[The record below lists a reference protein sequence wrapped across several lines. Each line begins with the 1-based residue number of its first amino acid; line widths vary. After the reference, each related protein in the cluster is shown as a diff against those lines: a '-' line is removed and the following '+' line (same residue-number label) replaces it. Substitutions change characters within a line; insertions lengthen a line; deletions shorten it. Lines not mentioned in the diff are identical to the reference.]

1 MYVTDN
7 TTEGKEKEEK
17 EKLKELKKARH
28 RPSILFKTE
37 YFCCIYLELVNKLG
51 YLLVMN
57 KKLKNMQKQLE
68 LKIFNKK
75 LMGK

>member
-28 RPSILFKTE
+28 RPSIIYRAE
-37 YFCCIYLELVNKLG
+37 YFCCINLELVNRLD
-51 YLLVMN
+51 
-57 KKLKNMQKQLE
+57 
-68 LKIFNKK
+68 
-75 LMGK
+75 